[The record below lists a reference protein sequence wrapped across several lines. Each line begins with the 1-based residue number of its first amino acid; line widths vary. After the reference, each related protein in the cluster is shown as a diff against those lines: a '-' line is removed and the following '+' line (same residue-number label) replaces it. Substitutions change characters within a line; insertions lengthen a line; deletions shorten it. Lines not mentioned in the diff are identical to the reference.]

1 MDIMSS
7 ETDKS
12 GERRSFALDIL
23 DRYAP
28 KPEDPIEQVKRLSR
42 EVMELRKAL
51 LRAQGVVAKTRSM
64 LSSLEHEL
72 YEREGH

>member
-12 GERRSFALDIL
+12 GERRSFALDVL

-28 KPEDPIEQVKRLSR
+28 ASEDPIEQVKRLSR
-42 EVMELRKAL
+42 EVMELRAA